1 MSVSKKNMKSEISY
15 TAEKR
20 TDMPAFLLHTPIL
33 TFILIL
39 FLLFQGS
46 TRVYCL

>member
-1 MSVSKKNMKSEISY
+1 MKSEISY
-15 TAEKR
+15 TAE
-20 TDMPAFLLHTPIL
+20 TQVDMQAFLQHTTIL

-46 TRVYCL
+46 TRVHCL